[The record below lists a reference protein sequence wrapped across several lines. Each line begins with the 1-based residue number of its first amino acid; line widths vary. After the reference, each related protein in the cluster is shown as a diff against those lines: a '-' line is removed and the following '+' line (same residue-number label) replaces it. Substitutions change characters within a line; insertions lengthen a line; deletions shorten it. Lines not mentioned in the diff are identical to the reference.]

1 MSKEDIN
8 LPVNIGD
15 TVMMGRFKNKPVVVK
30 SISWNDKGDLL
41 INGRSAMRMR
51 IVPQEPKEQ
60 LLTKE
65 WWSDTFKELITEVKA
80 NTHLTHLEELVLTQ
94 GEEGYKR
101 ARSFIVELVKNLKEI
116 KDNLEESENFK
127 KLGEEVIL
135 NLLMRVFQRSD
146 EGALKRASEEKGL
159 LLVHMHPKR
168 MQKELPF
175 IKSEWI
181 RDGDTQQFLKYLG
194 NLSKEVWTASFVKY
208 KGIEFTSIS
217 KNEEI

>member
-1 MSKEDIN
+1 
-8 LPVNIGD
+8 
-15 TVMMGRFKNKPVVVK
+15 
-30 SISWNDKGDLL
+30 
-41 INGRSAMRMR
+41 
-51 IVPQEPKEQ
+51 
-60 LLTKE
+60 
-65 WWSDTFKELITEVKA
+65 
-80 NTHLTHLEELVLTQ
+80 
-94 GEEGYKR
+94 
-101 ARSFIVELVKNLKEI
+101 
-116 KDNLEESENFK
+116 
-127 KLGEEVIL
+127 
-135 NLLMRVFQRSD
+135 MRVFQRSD

-181 RDGDTQQFLKYLG
+181 RDGDTHQFLKYLG

>member
-1 MSKEDIN
+1 MASQDYLIAIALIEQ
-8 LPVNIGD
+8 
-15 TVMMGRFKNKPVVVK
+15 
-30 SISWNDKGDLL
+30 NDL
-41 INGRSAMRMR
+41 RAM
-51 IVPQEPKEQ
+51 P
-60 LLTKE
+60 L
-65 WWSDTFKELITEVKA
+65 
-80 NTHLTHLEELVLTQ
+80 
-94 GEEGYKR
+94 GG
-101 ARSFIVELVKNLKEI
+101 KEI
-116 KDNLEESENFK
+116 KTNLEEDNLN

-135 NLLMRVFQRSD
+135 NLLLRVFQRTD
-146 EGALKRASEEKGL
+146 EGALKRVSQDKGL

-194 NLSKEVWTASFVKY
+194 NLSKEVWTVSFIKY